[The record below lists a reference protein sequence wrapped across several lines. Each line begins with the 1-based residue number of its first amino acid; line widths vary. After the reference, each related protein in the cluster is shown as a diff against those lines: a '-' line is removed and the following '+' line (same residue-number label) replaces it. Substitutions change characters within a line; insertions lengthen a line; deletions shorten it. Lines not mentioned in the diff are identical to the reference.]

1 MPDKRLVVL
10 DESTEPSPYFS
21 EVKDPDVT
29 YVHRVAQPRTD
40 GLSRVGAA
48 RNAANA
54 LTPDGA
60 ILVHLDDDDILAPSY
75 AAQMID
81 RLGDADLCKLDVW
94 RILHEASGLLFEWDT
109 RKVGDK
115 HYALLGDSVAAA
127 AEATS
132 EITQEFMELLGVRD
146 GFGFSLVYPRKTWE
160 RHPFPNEDT
169 EDLPFVQSVRDAG
182 GKIVFVS
189 DLPHLVL
196 HLVSKMSKIACY
208 PQRLLGAAA
217 AEKQARLRS
226 AVAHRM
232 IGAMGEMTELQAGKT
247 ISLAPG
253 SSYSVLAEVKN
264 KHSLRAL
271 TNRAERMGVTI
282 TSARDNVDASEFGAP
297 EPADGYR
304 LVLAIGSPSDPKMLP
319 WKAPGFFATYDKSH
333 VVKAWTGA
341 GVSEGTKAR
350 SAHDI
355 VKGRPDDAF
364 GAGDV
369 VERYDPARY
378 AGKEPPHRCT
388 RASSTAIARQIDPAW
403 TIAPGSASGVDGMT
417 EIMANVV
424 TPMGPK
430 TIPTWQKGQQMV
442 LQCPYTG
449 ELFLFTKAPKQL
461 GAARPLG
468 AGATPS
474 LAQLGMSAKGDALEE
489 TGPKPDVGS
498 GEVVERRLLLGAGD
512 AISTAASAQATLQNT
527 QNLPSNL
534 QQQFTDGV
542 AQQQSSGEANAITA
556 MIGLLEKGS
565 FDPDSPADMQAV
577 IDITAGAL
585 TACGLPEIAAALE
598 LLDAGAHAFAS
609 LMVQLGVFKLAT
621 GWSNGGK
628 TWTAGDILQ
637 AWGWPVAQGSTV
649 KSSGIF
655 GITATS
661 PGPTAFAQVAVPVFA
676 KYAADAINAKPT
688 PPFSLISEALVKLWN
703 AASGGST
710 TLVFV
715 PGFFAAGEA
724 ALGVPMVAGYG
735 ANDVF
740 PLEIAFAYA
749 PQGALPSPW
758 ISSLSD
764 DSFMSYTALST
775 GTPKQQSLPTLP
787 IHVPGPPVQNGKGGD
802 TPAASKGLAVAG
814 LLVAGAAVA
823 AGVGIWGMSQGL
835 GYGAAWKAL
844 GSKLAAQTTA
854 SGNLLLGARVPML
867 AAEKSRSRRARRRA

>member
-29 YVHRVAQPRTD
+29 YVHRAAQPRTD

-127 AEATS
+127 AEATA
-132 EITQEFMELLGVRD
+132 EITREFMELLGVRD

-232 IGAMGEMTELQAGKT
+232 IGAMGEMAELQAGKT

-369 VERYDPARY
+369 VERYDPKRY

-388 RASSTAIARQIDPAW
+388 AASATAIAQQLPG
-403 TIAPGSASGVDGMT
+403 APWVYAGIVTSHDGMREST
-417 EIMANVV
+417 APVT
-424 TPMGPK
+424 TPMGSK
-430 TIPTWQKGQQMV
+430 TIPYWTDNLLPGGGRNRGLMPTH
-442 LQCPYTG
+442 LIIQCPYTG
-449 ELFLFTKAPKQL
+449 EMWSLFAKRLYGT

-474 LAQLGMSAKGDALEE
+474 LAQLGMSAAGSAGISLDTTYVTSQVDPSGAATSTGTSLIATAGGWSQMTEQQQTQYGEAVTTAIAGVALPGAGAILAQLLF
-489 TGPKPDVGS
+489 TAFGVAGS
-498 GEVVERRLLLGAGD
+498 GPGCTCPNCPEPFEPMPPVSSATPGNAGSFESMCNQTGLQEWATD
-512 AISTAASAQATLQNT
+512 ATCAGYKIAGWNSASSSLAAWFGIVSTNATAWNQATG
-527 QNLPSNL
+527 
-534 QQQFTDGV
+534 TDGPGMYDV
-542 AQQQSSGEANAITA
+542 DGILGLSGA
-556 MIGLLEKGS
+556 
-565 FDPDSPADMQAV
+565 P
-577 IDITAGAL
+577 
-585 TACGLPEIAAALE
+585 
-598 LLDAGAHAFAS
+598 
-609 LMVQLGVFKLAT
+609 LGF
-621 GWSNGGK
+621 
-628 TWTAGDILQ
+628 LQ
-637 AWGWPVAQGSTV
+637 V
-649 KSSGIF
+649 
-655 GITATS
+655 
-661 PGPTAFAQVAVPVFA
+661 PGPTVPAGKLLIVRTVQA
-676 KYAADAINAKPT
+676 SKPD
-688 PPFSLISEALVKLWN
+688 PS
-703 AASGGST
+703 
-710 TLVFV
+710 
-715 PGFFAAGEA
+715 
-724 ALGVPMVAGYG
+724 VAGISQAAFGDVIGMALDYMASV
-735 ANDVF
+735 ANGNDGSF
-740 PLEIAFAYA
+740 SWTNNGSIPANTQI
-749 PQGALPSPW
+749 
-758 ISSLSD
+758 
-764 DSFMSYTALST
+764 SFMVNNGATK
-775 GTPKQQSLPTLP
+775 TPAQIQSLP

-854 SGNLLLGARVPML
+854 SGNLLLGSRVPML

>member
-1 MPDKRLVVL
+1 MAAPVAFVTPTLGRQHLHPQLHATFRAQTVPDKRLYVL
-10 DESTEPSPYFS
+10 DESPSPSPYFS
-21 EVKDPDVT
+21 SLKDEAVN

-60 ILVHLDDDDILAPSY
+60 VLVHLDDDDILAPSY

-127 AEATS
+127 AEATA

-226 AVAHRM
+226 AVARRM
-232 IGAMGEMTELQAGKT
+232 LGAMGAMTELPQGKT
-247 ISLAPG
+247 IRIAPG
-253 SSYSVLAEVKN
+253 ATYSVLAEVKD
-264 KHSLRAL
+264 KHSLKAL

-304 LVLAIGSPSDPKMLP
+304 LVLAIGTPSEAAMLP

-355 VKGRPDDAF
+355 VKGRLDDAF

-369 VERYDPARY
+369 VECYDPARY

-388 RASSTAIARQIDPAW
+388 RASATAIARQIDPAW

-461 GAARPLG
+461 GAAGPALPSASQLG
-468 AGATPS
+468 LSSAGSDAMSWSTDQINQNVDPSGTTSDAIAQGLAAAGGWSGMTEQQQTQFAEGAADTIVGAFTLGVGGIVLQYIFNAVGLAGSGPGCYCPGQPQPAGSYPCPDPFVPVPTLAAGANPFSSLCNALGVAEWNQDASCSGKIAWQVPSDSYSAWLGIVANAAAAWNKVTDTTGPAMLDLDGMFGIVPSTWTGPKIPAGQTLVVRTVLASSSNAFDDGQMPAFGDAIGVALNQAALVANGDDGSFTWTNTFSPVAKNTAVSFLINSGKTRPPAQIAKGKPVYTPGAKS
-474 LAQLGMSAKGDALEE
+474 SSAAVSGAYAVAALALLAGGVGLWGMSA
-489 TGPKPDVGS
+489 
-498 GEVVERRLLLGAGD
+498 
-512 AISTAASAQATLQNT
+512 
-527 QNLPSNL
+527 
-534 QQQFTDGV
+534 
-542 AQQQSSGEANAITA
+542 
-556 MIGLLEKGS
+556 
-565 FDPDSPADMQAV
+565 
-577 IDITAGAL
+577 
-585 TACGLPEIAAALE
+585 
-598 LLDAGAHAFAS
+598 
-609 LMVQLGVFKLAT
+609 
-621 GWSNGGK
+621 
-628 TWTAGDILQ
+628 
-637 AWGWPVAQGSTV
+637 
-649 KSSGIF
+649 
-655 GITATS
+655 
-661 PGPTAFAQVAVPVFA
+661 
-676 KYAADAINAKPT
+676 
-688 PPFSLISEALVKLWN
+688 
-703 AASGGST
+703 
-710 TLVFV
+710 
-715 PGFFAAGEA
+715 
-724 ALGVPMVAGYG
+724 
-735 ANDVF
+735 
-740 PLEIAFAYA
+740 
-749 PQGALPSPW
+749 
-758 ISSLSD
+758 
-764 DSFMSYTALST
+764 
-775 GTPKQQSLPTLP
+775 
-787 IHVPGPPVQNGKGGD
+787 
-802 TPAASKGLAVAG
+802 
-814 LLVAGAAVA
+814 
-823 AGVGIWGMSQGL
+823 GL

-867 AAEKSRSRRARRRA
+867 AAEKPRSRRGRRRA

>member
-1 MPDKRLVVL
+1 
-10 DESTEPSPYFS
+10 
-21 EVKDPDVT
+21 
-29 YVHRVAQPRTD
+29 
-40 GLSRVGAA
+40 
-48 RNAANA
+48 
-54 LTPDGA
+54 
-60 ILVHLDDDDILAPSY
+60 
-75 AAQMID
+75 
-81 RLGDADLCKLDVW
+81 
-94 RILHEASGLLFEWDT
+94 
-109 RKVGDK
+109 
-115 HYALLGDSVAAA
+115 
-127 AEATS
+127 
-132 EITQEFMELLGVRD
+132 
-146 GFGFSLVYPRKTWE
+146 
-160 RHPFPNEDT
+160 
-169 EDLPFVQSVRDAG
+169 
-182 GKIVFVS
+182 
-189 DLPHLVL
+189 
-196 HLVSKMSKIACY
+196 
-208 PQRLLGAAA
+208 
-217 AEKQARLRS
+217 
-226 AVAHRM
+226 
-232 IGAMGEMTELQAGKT
+232 
-247 ISLAPG
+247 
-253 SSYSVLAEVKN
+253 
-264 KHSLRAL
+264 
-271 TNRAERMGVTI
+271 
-282 TSARDNVDASEFGAP
+282 
-297 EPADGYR
+297 
-304 LVLAIGSPSDPKMLP
+304 
-319 WKAPGFFATYDKSH
+319 
-333 VVKAWTGA
+333 
-341 GVSEGTKAR
+341 
-350 SAHDI
+350 
-355 VKGRPDDAF
+355 
-364 GAGDV
+364 
-369 VERYDPARY
+369 
-378 AGKEPPHRCT
+378 
-388 RASSTAIARQIDPAW
+388 
-403 TIAPGSASGVDGMT
+403 
-417 EIMANVV
+417 
-424 TPMGPK
+424 
-430 TIPTWQKGQQMV
+430 
-442 LQCPYTG
+442 
-449 ELFLFTKAPKQL
+449 
-461 GAARPLG
+461 
-468 AGATPS
+468 
-474 LAQLGMSAKGDALEE
+474 
-489 TGPKPDVGS
+489 
-498 GEVVERRLLLGAGD
+498 
-512 AISTAASAQATLQNT
+512 
-527 QNLPSNL
+527 
-534 QQQFTDGV
+534 
-542 AQQQSSGEANAITA
+542 

-775 GTPKQQSLPTLP
+775 GTPKQQSLP

-854 SGNLLLGARVPML
+854 SGNLLLGSRVPML

>member
-1 MPDKRLVVL
+1 MD
-10 DESTEPSPYFS
+10 
-21 EVKDPDVT
+21 
-29 YVHRVAQPRTD
+29 
-40 GLSRVGAA
+40 
-48 RNAANA
+48 
-54 LTPDGA
+54 
-60 ILVHLDDDDILAPSY
+60 
-75 AAQMID
+75 
-81 RLGDADLCKLDVW
+81 
-94 RILHEASGLLFEWDT
+94 
-109 RKVGDK
+109 
-115 HYALLGDSVAAA
+115 
-127 AEATS
+127 
-132 EITQEFMELLGVRD
+132 
-146 GFGFSLVYPRKTWE
+146 
-160 RHPFPNEDT
+160 
-169 EDLPFVQSVRDAG
+169 
-182 GKIVFVS
+182 
-189 DLPHLVL
+189 
-196 HLVSKMSKIACY
+196 
-208 PQRLLGAAA
+208 
-217 AEKQARLRS
+217 
-226 AVAHRM
+226 
-232 IGAMGEMTELQAGKT
+232 
-247 ISLAPG
+247 
-253 SSYSVLAEVKN
+253 
-264 KHSLRAL
+264 
-271 TNRAERMGVTI
+271 
-282 TSARDNVDASEFGAP
+282 
-297 EPADGYR
+297 
-304 LVLAIGSPSDPKMLP
+304 
-319 WKAPGFFATYDKSH
+319 
-333 VVKAWTGA
+333 
-341 GVSEGTKAR
+341 GVSEGTKAIG
-350 SAHDI
+350 AADI
-355 VKGRPDDAF
+355 D
-364 GAGDV
+364 
-369 VERYDPARY
+369 ERYDPKRY
-378 AGKEPPHRCT
+378 AGKVPPHVCSI
-388 RASSTAIARQIDPAW
+388 ASSTAIAQQIPG
-403 TIAPGSASGVDGMT
+403 APYVFERAVPNGGDFGWKVTSTGSSVERVFPVT
-417 EIMANVV
+417 
-424 TPMGPK
+424 TPMGK
-430 TIPTWQKGQQMV
+430 KNIPVQMV
-442 LQCPYTG
+442 HIEGQPNRVILTCPYTG
-449 ELFLFTKAPKQL
+449 QHFAFQQKSTM
-461 GAARPLG
+461 G
-468 AGATPS
+468 AGRP
-474 LAQLGMSAKGDALEE
+474 
-489 TGPKPDVGS
+489 
-498 GEVVERRLLLGAGD
+498 LGAGD

-775 GTPKQQSLPTLP
+775 GTPKQQSLP
-787 IHVPGPPVQNGKGGD
+787 IHAQGPPVQNGKGGD